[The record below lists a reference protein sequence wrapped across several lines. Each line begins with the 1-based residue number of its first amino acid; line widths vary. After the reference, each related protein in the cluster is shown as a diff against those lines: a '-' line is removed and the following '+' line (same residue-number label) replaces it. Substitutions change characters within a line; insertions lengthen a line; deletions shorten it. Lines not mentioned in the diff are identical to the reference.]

1 MIPKTTAMNESMTMA
16 IASVASSDCGVES
29 MVEESGIQRVIE
41 TGRGSPEKTLSMAIF
56 VAAGGKS
63 SRLAETVAQSNAVA
77 TADLSL
83 RTKEKKAFSSGPM
96 ERERLALIS
105 VPWREMIV
113 RSDRRL
119 LRRMADST

>member
-1 MIPKTTAMNESMTMA
+1 MTIAM
-16 IASVASSDCGVES
+16 ASVASSDCGVES

-63 SRLAETVAQSNAVA
+63 SRLAETVAHSNAVA
-77 TADLSL
+77 TARLSL
-83 RTKEKKAFSSGPM
+83 RTKEKKAFSSGPIA
-96 ERERLALIS
+96 RERLALIS